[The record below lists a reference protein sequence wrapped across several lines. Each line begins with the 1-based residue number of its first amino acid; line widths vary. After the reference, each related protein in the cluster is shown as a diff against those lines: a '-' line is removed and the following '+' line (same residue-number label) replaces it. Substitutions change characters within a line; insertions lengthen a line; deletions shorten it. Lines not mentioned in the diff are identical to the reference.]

1 MNYAEAR
8 VYLDEVSK
16 YGSVLGLENMREL
29 LGRLGN
35 PQDDL
40 KFIHISGTNGKGSVL
55 AYLSTI
61 LSGGGYRTGRY
72 ISPTLFSYRERIQ
85 VDEQKIEKESLA
97 HHVTAIA
104 KTIEE
109 MKAENA
115 GNPTAFEVETAL
127 AFLYF
132 KEKDCDI
139 VVLETG
145 LGGALDATNIIK
157 TTVMEVIAPISMD
170 HMEFLG
176 DTLEKIAMQKAGII
190 KPHTAV
196 VSASQEPDARKVL
209 EHVCKENQ
217 CSMYMVNPSQITDVI
232 YDVEEQ
238 QFSYKNWKNV
248 KITLAGSYQILN
260 AALALE
266 GVEELRRLGY
276 SLTDEQVRNGLYRAV
291 WRGRFTLLSKN
302 PAVIID
308 GAHNPGAAKELKHSL
323 DLYFKG
329 KNLYYIFGV
338 FQDKDYQE
346 VIRLTAPLAKHIIT
360 VQTPGNPRA
369 LPADQLKEAVQAV
382 NPSVETAQTIQDAV
396 MTAPLAKHIITV
408 QTPGNPRAL
417 PADQLKE
424 AVQAVNPSVET
435 AQTIQDAVKKSLQLA
450 KKEDAIIIFGSL
462 SFLGEA
468 EKAVKGE
475 EKNHG

>member
-104 KTIEE
+104 KAIEE

-196 VSASQEPDARKVL
+196 VSASQEPDAKKVL
-209 EHVCKENQ
+209 DHVCKENQ
-217 CSMYMVNPSQITDVI
+217 CSMYMVDPAQITDVL

-248 KITLAGSYQILN
+248 KITLAGNYQILN

-276 SLTDEQVRNGLYRAV
+276 HLSEEQVRQGLYRAV

-329 KNLYYIFGV
+329 KDLYYIFGV

-346 VIRLTAPLAKHIIT
+346 VIRLTAPLAKHIVT

-369 LPADQLKEAVQAV
+369 LPADKLKEAVQAV
-382 NPSVETAQTIQDAV
+382 NPSVEAAQSIQ
-396 MTAPLAKHIITV
+396 
-408 QTPGNPRAL
+408 
-417 PADQLKE
+417 E
-424 AVQAVNPSVET
+424 
-435 AQTIQDAVKKSLQLA
+435 AVKKSLQLA

>member
-1 MNYAEAR
+1 MNYTEAR

-104 KTIEE
+104 KAIEE

-196 VSASQEPDARKVL
+196 VSASQEPDAKKVL
-209 EHVCKENQ
+209 DHVCKENQ
-217 CSMYMVNPSQITDVI
+217 CSIYMVDPAQITDVL

-276 SLTDEQVRNGLYRAV
+276 HLTDEQVRQGLYRAV

-329 KNLYYIFGV
+329 KDLYYIFGV

-346 VIRLTAPLAKHIIT
+346 VIRLTAPLAKHIVT

-369 LPADQLKEAVQAV
+369 LPADELKEAVQAV
-382 NPSVETAQTIQDAV
+382 NPSVEAAQSIQ
-396 MTAPLAKHIITV
+396 
-408 QTPGNPRAL
+408 
-417 PADQLKE
+417 E
-424 AVQAVNPSVET
+424 
-435 AQTIQDAVKKSLQLA
+435 AVKKSLQLA
-450 KKEDAIIIFGSL
+450 KNEDAIIIFGSL

-468 EKAVKGE
+468 ERAVKSE

>member
-104 KTIEE
+104 KVIEE

-196 VSASQEPDARKVL
+196 VSASQEPDAKKVL
-209 EHVCKENQ
+209 DHVCKENQ
-217 CSMYMVNPSQITDVI
+217 CSMYMVDPAQITDVL

-276 SLTDEQVRNGLYRAV
+276 HLTEEQVRQGLYRAV

-329 KNLYYIFGV
+329 KDLYYIFGV

-369 LPADQLKEAVQAV
+369 LPADELKEAVQAV
-382 NPSVETAQTIQDAV
+382 NPSVEAAQSIQ
-396 MTAPLAKHIITV
+396 
-408 QTPGNPRAL
+408 
-417 PADQLKE
+417 E
-424 AVQAVNPSVET
+424 
-435 AQTIQDAVKKSLQLA
+435 AVKKSLQLA
-450 KKEDAIIIFGSL
+450 KNEDAIIIFGSL

-468 EKAVKGE
+468 ERAVKGE